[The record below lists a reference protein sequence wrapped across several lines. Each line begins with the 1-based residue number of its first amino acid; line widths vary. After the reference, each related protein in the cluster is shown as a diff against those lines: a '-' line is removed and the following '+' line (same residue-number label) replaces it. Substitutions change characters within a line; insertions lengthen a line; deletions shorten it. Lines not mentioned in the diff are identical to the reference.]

1 MAPTPHAVRPAEPA
15 RAHARFTCMYRPDVA
30 AQLAAVREETAD
42 RIAGLERQ
50 VGSLAEEQAF
60 TTHDDEHDPEGVTI
74 AVQRAQLQG
83 LLAGARRDL
92 AALDRAVDRL
102 AAGSYGRCVRCG
114 RAIGEARLEA
124 LPAAETCIA
133 CAESRPGRG
142 R

>member
-1 MAPTPHAVRPAEPA
+1 
-15 RAHARFTCMYRPDVA
+15 MYRTDVA
-30 AQLAAVREETAD
+30 AQLAAEREETVN

-83 LLAGARRDL
+83 LLAGALRDL
-92 AALDRAVDRL
+92 AAVDRAVDRL
-102 AAGSYGRCVRCG
+102 AAGVYGQCARCG
-114 RAIGEARLEA
+114 RAIGEVRLEA

-133 CAESRPGRG
+133 CAERRSNHGR
-142 R
+142 